1 MLASYRNILLLRPNL
16 MVKGPWIRQEA
27 VFALAVIAVL
37 MLLFVPIPAL
47 ALDVLIIINVSVAL
61 LILLLT
67 FYAARPLDF
76 STFPTVLLLAT
87 LFRLGLNVSATRLIL
102 ADGNAGQVISSVGSH
117 LVAGNYVIGLVVFF
131 ILVVVQFVVVTNG
144 AQRVAEVAARFTL
157 DSLPGKQM
165 SIDADLNMGIITEQ
179 QAQERRQLVEKE
191 ANFYGAMDGAT
202 KFVKGDAVAGII
214 IILINIIGGLAIG
227 VAQHGMPWQQA
238 LHVYTLQTVGDGIVT
253 QVPSLIIAV
262 ATGIIITRAATHG
275 NLADQLIQQVCTHP
289 VTLLIVGGVIALAML
304 LPGLPVFVLLAVA
317 AVFFLLAY
325 VSQRHKVRLAETSAA
340 PETEAVT
347 GQSALQLWVAD
358 TQQPM
363 LQQLAQDFS
372 RFRDNFQQ
380 SSGLLIPELQLSRHA
395 KLSENQYQL
404 CIHHVVMAH
413 GQWYGDRHLVIDPQQ
428 QLQFADAIAATEPAF
443 GLAAWWVTPAQA
455 DQASRQGYT
464 RVDPQSLLLTHVT
477 ELVKGQSHEFVSRRF
492 IDQLLDEQRQ
502 HNEQL
507 VADVV
512 PALLAV
518 ADIQSIVV
526 QLVQER
532 CPLHNMQLLL
542 EVLADKARQHKDPV
556 QLVEWVRLRL
566 RNQLVEPLLDSQNT
580 LHLASLAPALE
591 RQLMSAQ
598 LSANPGQALAITAS
612 DLEDVSHQ
620 LAGFVEKAMALKVE
634 PVLLV
639 NSAIRRGLWLSLHR
653 ILPQLHVL
661 SVQEIPPHIR
671 LNSMVLVQAKKQA
684 A

>member
-1 MLASYRNILLLRPNL
+1 
-16 MVKGPWIRQEA
+16 
-27 VFALAVIAVL
+27 
-37 MLLFVPIPAL
+37 
-47 ALDVLIIINVSVAL
+47 
-61 LILLLT
+61 
-67 FYAARPLDF
+67 
-76 STFPTVLLLAT
+76 
-87 LFRLGLNVSATRLIL
+87 
-102 ADGNAGQVISSVGSH
+102 VGSH

-165 SIDADLNMGIITEQ
+165 SIDADLNMGIINEH

-289 VTLLIVGGVIALAML
+289 VTLLIVAGVISLAIF
-304 LPGLPVFVLLAVA
+304 LPGLPVISLMAVA
-317 AVFFLLAY
+317 AAFFLLAY
-325 VSQRHKVRLAETSAA
+325 MSQRHKKQVQSQSVPPEQLPASSTS
-340 PETEAVT
+340 E
-347 GQSALQLWVAD
+347 LQLWLPDVTAAAVV
-358 TQQPM
+358 T
-363 LQQLAQDFS
+363 AAE
-372 RFRDNFQQ
+372 NFQRFKQ
-380 SSGLLIPELQLSRHA
+380 NFQRKSGLLLPELQLVSQSHLQA
-395 KLSENQYQL
+395 HQYQI
-404 CIHHVVMAH
+404 CIHHVVMAS
-413 GQWYGDRHLVIDPQQ
+413 GQLYPDRHLVIDPQQ
-428 QLQFADAIAATEPAF
+428 QLQLPDAIAATEPAF
-443 GLAAWWVTPAQA
+443 GLSAWWLTAAQA
-455 DQASRQGYT
+455 EQANRQGFT
-464 RVDPQSLLLTHVT
+464 RVDHPSLLLTHLT
-477 ELVKGQSHEFVSRRF
+477 ELVRGQAHEFVSRHF
-492 IDQLLDEQRQ
+492 VDQLLEEQRQ

-512 PALLAV
+512 PVLLAV
-518 ADIQSIVV
+518 ADVQSILV

-532 CPLHNMQLLL
+532 CPLHNFQLML
-542 EVLADKARQHKDPV
+542 EVLADKARQQKEPA
-556 QLVEWVRLRL
+556 QLLEWVRLRL
-566 RNQLVEPLLDSQNT
+566 RNQLVEPLLDDKNT

-598 LSANPGQALAITAS
+598 LSASHGQALAIAAS
-612 DLEDVSHQ
+612 ELEDLSHQ

-653 ILPQLHVL
+653 MLPQLHVL
-661 SVQEIPPHIR
+661 SVQEIPSHIR
-671 LNSMVLVQAKKQA
+671 LNSLLLIQLKKQA